1 MKCFGP
7 QCVAH
12 LRLITM
18 RFQKD
23 AKRFR
28 NCAAGQLQVHQLFTE
43 DLDRLRVD
51 RTTERPQ
58 HFLYSF

>member
-1 MKCFGP
+1 
-7 QCVAH
+7 
-12 LRLITM
+12 M

-51 RTTERPQ
+51 RTTERLFIQ
-58 HFLYSF
+58 FLTM